1 MSPILLHRFDKPME
15 QTSVDVLV
23 AFCSTAEFD
32 VRALADE
39 VEEEIARALAP
50 DELIILVRH
59 SGFEHALDAV
69 HTSTQGEALL
79 ERLSE
84 RTRVEMVGYDG
95 AGSETR
101 REALAVGGMASGV
114 GIEEILRR
122 GATSIFRRRG
132 GFVEASRSYHFANPS
147 GAHTDRFMRLSNIL
161 VRQAEIAFLAVSLL
175 RRLPPNA
182 RRAYIDTPALYAVV
196 SAINEQWRTLRDDG
210 ANIVADNFS
219 SYFGFAEHRFTDIAS
234 SVAIISASSS
244 GSLGSKLVT
253 RKGFDPARILHM
265 LYLGPKDPGPGVA
278 IDLRFDEK
286 ANPGGYPSE
295 RRTFDAADCA
305 LCREDSTPI
314 ALKGDQFDIAGPQHP
329 PLVIVKKDAPPKLGA
344 AMSRLAGTG
353 ALRVSLGT
361 RLFDVDPAALLT
373 SAEYAKRLDY
383 SLSRNVPARLAGI
396 VLVEDAAQPLVDRVL
411 TMLATAATV
420 HRRSDLAALANSG
433 TTFSDPILVVSAV
446 TGSGRLLLDVS
457 RDLRNL
463 APRVPIIY
471 LVGFAKVQDPVRAGV
486 LNRSLMQT
494 DNPIP
499 HVVEYADELLL
510 PGGPTANPWRD
521 ELGFLE
527 RNSSVGL
534 AAEIRTRIARLRE
547 TSRPLTADLLLP
559 DPGGRTL
566 PLREGFV
573 FWPPALTKKGTGTQA
588 DVFFTVASVL
598 QQLRTAPASAGAQA
612 IRTNWMQQTILS
624 PENFGRFNDGIIQA
638 CLLRAARPG
647 ELDYRDDAEASAD
660 VARLVRRILESADR
674 PRGEAAAEFLIAIG
688 TGRIKLCPGDRDA
701 VLAALPGAP
710 QLVSSLLD
718 MCRAEWARG
727 SAAPA
732 APRRRRR
739 QAAPKSIGKAPL
751 LSADENPIA
760 DSDLAADGTRA
771 GVPPRT
777 DEAPG

>member
-1 MSPILLHRFDKPME
+1 MSPILLHRFDKSMGE
-15 QTSVDVLV
+15 TSVDVLV
-23 AFCSTAEFD
+23 AFCSTAEVD

-50 DELIILVRH
+50 DELVVLVRD
-59 SGFEHALDAV
+59 SSFDQALDTIS
-69 HTSTQGEALL
+69 TSTQGEALL
-79 ERLSE
+79 GRLTG
-84 RTRVEMVGYDG
+84 RTCVELLGYDA
-95 AGSETR
+95 AGSEAR
-101 REALAVGGMASGV
+101 REAIGTGGTGSGV
-114 GIEEILRR
+114 CIQEILRR

-147 GAHTDRFMRLSNIL
+147 GAHTDRFMRLSNVL
-161 VRQAEIAFLAVSLL
+161 VRQAEIAFLAVALL
-175 RRLPPNA
+175 RRLPTDA

-196 SAINEQWRTLRDDG
+196 SAVNEQWRTLRDDS

-244 GSLGSKLVT
+244 GSLGRKLVT
-253 RKGFDPARILHM
+253 RKGFDSARILHM

-278 IDLRFDEK
+278 VDLRFDEK

-295 RRTFDAADCA
+295 RRTFDAEDCA

-329 PLVIVKKDAPPKLGA
+329 PLVIVKKDAPPKLSTA
-344 AMSRLAGTG
+344 LTRLAGTG

-373 SAEYAKRLDY
+373 SAEYARRLDY
-383 SLSRNVPARLAGI
+383 ILARNVPAKVAAV
-396 VLVEDAAQPLVDRVL
+396 VLVEDAAQPLVDRALAMLSTAPPVL
-411 TMLATAATV
+411 Q
-420 HRRSDLAALANSG
+420 RGDLAALASSG
-433 TTFSDPILVVSAV
+433 TTFTDPILVVSSV

-457 RDLRNL
+457 RDLRNV

-471 LVGFAKVQDPVRAGV
+471 LVGFAKVQDPARAEV
-486 LNRSLMQT
+486 LNRSLVQT
-494 DNPIP
+494 DNPTK
-499 HVVEYADELLL
+499 HVVEYADDLLL
-510 PGGPTANPWRD
+510 PGNQTANPWRD

-527 RNSSVGL
+527 RNFSKASP
-534 AAEIRTRIARLRE
+534 AEIRTRVARLRE

-559 DPGGRTL
+559 DPAGQPL

-573 FWPPALTKKGTGTQA
+573 FWPPALTKKHTGTQA
-588 DVFFTVASVL
+588 DVFYTVASVL

-624 PENFGRFNDGIIQA
+624 PENFGRFNDGIIQG

-674 PRGEAAAEFLIAIG
+674 PRGEATAEFLIAIG
-688 TGRIKLCPGDRDA
+688 TGRMKLCTHDRDM
-701 VLAALPGAP
+701 VLAPLPAAP
-710 QLVSSLLD
+710 PLVAWLLE
-718 MCRAEWARG
+718 MCRAEIARG
-727 SAAPA
+727 STTPA
-732 APRRRRR
+732 SPRRRKR
-739 QAAPKSIGKAPL
+739 
-751 LSADENPIA
+751 SAN
-760 DSDLAADGTRA
+760 
-771 GVPPRT
+771 
-777 DEAPG
+777 